1 MTMYVLDIDG
11 TVRGPLTDGRAERAM
26 EEYVQDVPKQIAK
39 RGERI
44 VVSLL
49 KSSIKNPTPRYWNSI
64 HIRPTGGGGW
74 IVTDRNAVYGPW
86 LEGTGSRNRARPGFP
101 GYHSFE
107 RMGRMLDGEAGNIAE
122 DHLRLYIPRM
132 N

>member
-1 MTMYVLDIDG
+1 MDG
-11 TVRGPLTDGRAERAM
+11 TVGGPLTDGRAIKVHN
-26 EEYVQDVPKQIAK
+26 EYVQDVSKQVAK
-39 RGERI
+39 RGERL

-49 KSSIKNPTPRYWNSI
+49 KSSIKNPTPHYWNTI
-64 HIRPTGGGGW
+64 HIQPVGAGW
-74 IVTDRNAVYGPW
+74 EVTDTNAVYGPW

-107 RMGRMLDGEAGNIAE
+107 RAGRLLDGQAGPIAE
-122 DHLRLYIPRM
+122 DLLRLYIPRM

>member
-1 MTMYVLDIDG
+1 MYVLDIDG

-26 EEYVQDVPKQIAK
+26 EEYVRDVPKQIAK
-39 RGERI
+39 RGERM

-49 KSSIKNPTPRYWNSI
+49 KSSIKNPTPRYWNTI
-64 HIRPTGGGGW
+64 HITQTGGGGW

-101 GYHSFE
+101 GYGAF
-107 RMGRMLDGEAGNIAE
+107 RLAGQMLDGQAGNIAE

>member
-1 MTMYVLDIDG
+1 MYILDIEG
-11 TVRGPLTDGRAERAM
+11 NVSGPLTDGRALRAHD
-26 EEYVQDVPKQIAK
+26 EYVQDVSKVVAR
-39 RGERI
+39 RGARL

-49 KSSIKNPTPRYWNSI
+49 KSSIKNPTPHYWNTI
-64 HIRPTGGGGW
+64 HIEPLGSGW
-74 IVTDRNAVYGPW
+74 QVVDNNAVYGPW

-101 GYHSFE
+101 GYASF
-107 RMGRMLDGEAGNIAE
+107 RLAGQMLDGMAGNLAE